1 MISRHWHCIA
11 RRENADDY
19 IRHLQSETWPGL
31 GAIPGFIDGT
41 IHRRDLTRGTEF
53 VIVTRWESIDSL
65 RKFAGVDPEVA
76 VVPQKIQS
84 MLIEFDGR
92 VRHYEVVG

>member
-1 MISRHWHCIA
+1 MISRHWHCVA
-11 RRENADDY
+11 RREHADDY
-19 IRHLQSETWPGL
+19 VRHLKADTWPGL
-31 GAIPGFIDGT
+31 GAIPGFIDGV
-41 IHRRDLTRGTEF
+41 IHRREHARGTEF

-65 RKFAGVDPEVA
+65 RKFAGADPEVA

-84 MLIEFDGR
+84 MLVEFDGR